1 MNKESQ
7 ENLKK
12 EDLLIINNSP
22 IEYGHALLVPD
33 IQSHSCQVFT
43 IKKKILFLK
52 IIDKLIKR
60 C

>member
-43 IKKKILFLK
+43 TKKKIYF
-52 IIDKLIKR
+52 
-60 C
+60 